1 MESEMRQ
8 RAHFTLHTHSMFDI
22 GFSELLVIGI
32 VTLVV
37 VGPERMPKVARTA
50 GLLLGRVQRYVNSVK
65 ADISREIQLDELKRL
80 QSEMQESARS
90 FEQSMNQ
97 EIRAIESS
105 VQDSVDS
112 VEASIQQI
120 AGSVNDTPE
129 GGEADKT
136 APTTAT
142 TPDET
147 ATKA

>member
-80 QSEMQESARS
+80 QSEMQESARE
-90 FEQSMNQ
+90 FERSITSEMQELEQAAQSV
-97 EIRAIESS
+97 IRDQSQTAANFPTGEGPRAL
-105 VQDSVDS
+105 VTQTDKPVDS
-112 VEASIQQI
+112 V
-120 AGSVNDTPE
+120 GKD
-129 GGEADKT
+129 
-136 APTTAT
+136 
-142 TPDET
+142 
-147 ATKA
+147 